1 MGRLHPAPQLP
12 LIRSKGRKGQENV
25 KVTNAAQY
33 TVIVTINVS
42 VGMYECV
49 SVCQYG
55 VQAGITLNVNL
66 LKDKENIVY
75 IRVSLKKKLLKA
87 L

>member
-1 MGRLHPAPQLP
+1 
-12 LIRSKGRKGQENV
+12 
-25 KVTNAAQY
+25 
-33 TVIVTINVS
+33 
-42 VGMYECV
+42 MYECV

-75 IRVSLKKKLLKA
+75 IRVSFKKKLLKA